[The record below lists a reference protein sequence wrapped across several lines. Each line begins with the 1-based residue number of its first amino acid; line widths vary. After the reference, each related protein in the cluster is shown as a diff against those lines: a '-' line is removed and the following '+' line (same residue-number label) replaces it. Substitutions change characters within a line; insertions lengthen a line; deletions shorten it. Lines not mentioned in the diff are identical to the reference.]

1 MDRHSPVAEKFNAVT
16 ITSALGLAILAFI
29 LGVST
34 LVYGAVALAREL
46 SVWLASF

>member
-1 MDRHSPVAEKFNAVT
+1 MANGMTPGEKFDT
-16 ITSALGLAILAFI
+16 LTLTSALGLGILAFV